1 MRNLC
6 ISYDVVFTTRAA
18 QDRLGHC
25 ARSHCIELRAN
36 LRELRSQH
44 FYELAYMR
52 GGCAPTRA
60 CTKSSVQGRIAKQ
73 KVASKCKAKII

>member
-1 MRNLC
+1 MRDLRV
-6 ISYDVVFTTRAA
+6 SHDVGFTTRAA
-18 QDRLGHC
+18 QDRLPDG
-25 ARSHCIELRAN
+25 ARSHCTQLRAN